1 MGDLLHLHGRLL
13 RAPRCGL
20 RRGTSATA
28 WYELGLSL
36 EPTDPVRAVAA
47 YERALAGQ
55 PELADA
61 LNNLGRLHHETSASE
76 PAGQLGSATPG
87 LRAVTPGGGR
97 GTHAVDRGG
106 DPSAVS
112 RAESCYRLAICAQPS
127 IALYWFN
134 LGVSVEDQ
142 GRSSEAIEAYEHA
155 IALDPKHAD
164 AHFNL
169 ARLLEVVGRRSNDE
183 LVLRRA
189 VRHLVRYRD
198 LARAG

>member
-1 MGDLLHLHGRLL
+1 VGDLLDLNGRLL

-36 EPTDPVRAVAA
+36 ESTEPARAITA
-47 YERALAGQ
+47 YERALAGR
-55 PELADA
+55 PDLADA
-61 LNNLGRLHHETSASE
+61 LNNLGRLHHEAAQADLATRPAPGPGPRAIE
-76 PAGQLGSATPG
+76 PSIAPAP
-87 LRAVTPGGGR
+87 RPAAAAVPPT
-97 GTHAVDRGG
+97 AV
-106 DPSAVS
+106 A
-112 RAESCYRLAICAQPS
+112 RAESCYRLAICAQPD

-142 GRSSEAIEAYEHA
+142 GRSSEAIAAYEQA
-155 IALDPKHAD
+155 LELDPRLAD

-169 ARLLEVVGRRSNDE
+169 ARLLEQVGRRSNDE

-189 VRHLVRYRD
+189 VRHLVCYRD